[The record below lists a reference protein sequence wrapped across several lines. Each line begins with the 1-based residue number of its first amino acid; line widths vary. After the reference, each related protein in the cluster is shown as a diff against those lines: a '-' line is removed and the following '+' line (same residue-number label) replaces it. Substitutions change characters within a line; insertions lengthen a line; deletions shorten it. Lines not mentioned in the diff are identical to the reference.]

1 MIQIAANKMAML
13 DPECPVDELFSWVCS
28 AHNEMF
34 RVEGASP
41 DQVIF
46 GKNLRPLDSELQGT
60 VRQHEAEA
68 TEGTPAEIASRRR
81 SAARQAYAAAQA
93 DRQARLAALRKTR
106 VYREWQCGEL
116 ACYWK

>member
-68 TEGTPAEIASRRR
+68 TEGTPAEAQVSGTTGLRGGPGGQTGSLGSASKD
-81 SAARQAYAAAQA
+81 ARIP
-93 DRQARLAALRKTR
+93 
-106 VYREWQCGEL
+106 
-116 ACYWK
+116 